1 MKYLK
6 TAVLVLFTVLI
17 GCGRSASPD
26 NESLMKWDGK
36 TFYSLSANLLRGEKV
51 NFSEYES
58 KLILVVNVASKCG
71 FTGQYK
77 GLQEIYEKYN
87 DRGLVVLGFPSNE
100 FGGQEPGNSKQI
112 ESFCSKNY
120 GVTFPVFSKI
130 QTATG
135 DGQSA
140 VYHFLGTKTGKLPGW
155 NFCKYLIERDGQT
168 VTFFSS
174 MTSPNSDSF
183 LSLLEK
189 KLN

>member
-6 TAVLVLFTVLI
+6 TAFLGLFTVFI

-26 NESLMKWDGK
+26 NETLMKWDGK
-36 TFYSLSANLLRGEKV
+36 TFYSLSADLLTGEKV

-77 GLQEIYEKYN
+77 GLQDIYKKYN

-100 FGGQEPGNSKQI
+100 FGGQEPGNSKEI

-140 VYHFLGTKTGKLPGW
+140 VYDFLGTKTGKLPGW